1 MHVIPVLD
9 LVDGLVV
16 LASGGRRDTY
26 LPINTP
32 LCPDPLPMRVV
43 ESILRVFPFKYFYV
57 ADLDSIEGKLPNSVL
72 IIALAKAH
80 PDIEF
85 WIDAGFTS
93 AQDLDPYDTVSNIRF
108 VIGSESQRSIQTY
121 STLCRD
127 PRLGQHILSLDR
139 KDDTELGPAEL
150 VDSPNLW
157 PSTVISMDLTR
168 VGLASGPNVD
178 RIHELRNKRQ
188 SVSIVA
194 AGGIRNIND
203 LLTLAAAGVNYALV
217 ATALHNEKLQRAYL
231 ERLAKK
237 NAP

>member
-16 LASGGRRDTY
+16 LATGGHRDTY

-32 LCPDPLPMRVV
+32 LCNNPLPMRVV
-43 ESILRVFPFKYFYV
+43 ESILRIFPFKFFYV

-80 PDIEF
+80 PGVEF
-85 WIDAGFTS
+85 WIDAGFTGIR
-93 AQDLDPYDTVSNIRF
+93 DLDPYDTVSNIRF

-121 STLCRD
+121 SALCRD

-139 KDDTELGPAEL
+139 KDGTELGPTEL

-157 PSTVISMDLTR
+157 PNMVISMDLTR
-168 VGLASGPNVD
+168 VGLASGPNVS
-178 RIHELRNKRQ
+178 RILELRNKRQ
-188 SVSIVA
+188 SVDIVA

-203 LLTLAAAGVNYALV
+203 LLTLEAIGVNDALV
-217 ATALHNEKLQRAYL
+217 ATALHKEKLKRADLEQR
-231 ERLAKK
+231 AKK